1 MDKINLERQLLAC
14 FTPNGIRKCLV
25 KLAALNPQKFLWEL
39 FQSWSIPSPLH
50 SMLMSL
56 QQGFL
61 QDFAFILIGKSREL
75 RAKKDYISAIAML
88 NVLRAELR
96 RPEIIAN
103 NPAVGK
109 LTKLVSWEGLLYQI
123 DQAFEEWPIKSGDN
137 SELITKCKL
146 CLATVNSSDNFVPRP
161 KILESCAA
169 MLLNLNEWSSV
180 VPLEAIKNRFP
191 PIDLIT
197 AFASVGLD
205 KEKFKGVS
213 KKCRDCC
220 ELVLPLFINAPP
232 KVEKS
237 KSRNVSRESPTPM
250 ITLSINPFLKKLR
263 DPYVVSVVMSLL
275 AKLHNILKDESNF
288 DINADYMFFWPTSI
302 SK

>member
-25 KLAALNPQKFLWEL
+25 KIAALNPQKFLWEL

-61 QDFAFILIGKSREL
+61 QDFAFILVGKSREL

-103 NPAVGK
+103 NPSVGK
-109 LTKLVSWEGLLYQI
+109 LTKLVSWETLVYQI
-123 DQAFEEWPIKSGDN
+123 DQVFEEWPNKSADN
-137 SELITKCKL
+137 TEIINKCKI
-146 CLATVNSSDNFVPRP
+146 CIATMNAADNFVPRP
-161 KILESCAA
+161 KILESCAT
-169 MLLNLNEWSSV
+169 MLLNLNEWPSV
-180 VPLEAIKNRFP
+180 VFPETAKHRFP
-191 PIDLIT
+191 SMELIT

-213 KKCRDCC
+213 KKCRDCWD
-220 ELVLPLFINAPP
+220 LVLPLFCNAPP
-232 KVEKS
+232 
-237 KSRNVSRESPTPM
+237 KSRNVSRESPTSM
-250 ITLSINPFLKKLR
+250 ITPSINPFLKKLR